1 MLSPYFCIPCMKK
14 KTSCSQSK
22 LDFSFQGETTIV
34 DEYRMIISHS
44 QVKVNCHL
52 YRLYLSYPSIKPI
65 KYPYPIKSSFFF
77 RSCRWFFGI
86 SPIISPNIP
95 WKKNTSPRNTSPKS
109 ISFKYIPSIPI
120 IMYIYIYIHGQSLV
134 VHEKISLLLVI
145 FLCSIYSK
153 KLKDFPLPI
162 QLVAY
167 YYIPIW
173 KKKLTI
179 PKHQKEHRSKSHV
192 RSTFVDDFPSISPII
207 SPNIVQK
214 KTKSI
219 SFK

>member
-1 MLSPYFCIPCMKK
+1 
-14 KTSCSQSK
+14 
-22 LDFSFQGETTIV
+22 
-34 DEYRMIISHS
+34 
-44 QVKVNCHL
+44 
-52 YRLYLSYPSIKPI
+52 
-65 KYPYPIKSSFFF
+65 
-77 RSCRWFFGI
+77 
-86 SPIISPNIP
+86 
-95 WKKNTSPRNTSPKS
+95 
-109 ISFKYIPSIPI
+109 
-120 IMYIYIYIHGQSLV
+120 MYIYIYIHGQSLV